1 MPRLSEPGARLS
13 ALAFVFAPVSA
24 LAYVFALVSVLV
36 YVGATVND
44 VCRRMV
50 CVRTCL
56 DDPRYIRPIAFE
68 NIDVGGLICQICS
81 YPQRRYRR

>member
-1 MPRLSEPGARLS
+1 MCPRLSEPGAQLSAFVS

-24 LAYVFALVSVLV
+24 LAFLFALVFALV

-44 VCRRMV
+44 VCRRTI

-56 DDPRYIRPIAFE
+56 DDPR
-68 NIDVGGLICQICS
+68 
-81 YPQRRYRR
+81 